1 MAKRNEKLEETN
13 DEVKMDETPNT
24 GSEAPND
31 AGETPAL
38 NDAGETP
45 NTGSEC
51 ADEGFVSAQGDA
63 GEVEKDTAA
72 EKPNGFYD
80 DRGGYVPEKLR
91 TALEDKALSILQ
103 NIPDTG
109 GEYNESQIKQVAAAL
124 EIYTR
129 LKG

>member
-1 MAKRNEKLEETN
+1 MAKRNEKPEETN

-24 GSEAPND
+24 GSEAPNE
-31 AGETPAL
+31 AGES
-38 NDAGETP
+38 P

-51 ADEGFVSAQGDA
+51 ADEGSVSVQGDA
-63 GEVEKDTAA
+63 AEVETDTAA

-80 DRGGYVPEKLR
+80 VRGGYVPEKLR
-91 TALEDKALSILQ
+91 TVLEVKALSILQ